1 MTENRAVGQAS
12 AAVPSDG
19 HPWRVVVHLDEADP
33 NRQHLAVANLANL
46 LDDLGDQQVVAELV
60 ANGPGLDAVLT
71 RSTIGA
77 ELIAL
82 MTRGVAILACAN
94 TLRAR
99 RLSATDLLVG
109 VELVP
114 AGISHLVRRQ
124 HEGWA
129 YVRP

>member
-1 MTENRAVGQAS
+1 MTEESRIDPTSPPA
-12 AAVPSDG
+12 PSSG
-19 HPWRVVVHLDEADP
+19 PPWRVVVHLDESDP
-33 NRQHLAVANLANL
+33 NRQRLAVANLANL

-71 RSTIGA
+71 TSTIGA
-77 ELIAL
+77 ELDAL
-82 MTRGVAILACAN
+82 MVRGVAILACAN

-99 RLSATDLLVG
+99 HRSTADLLPGTEV
-109 VELVP
+109 VP